1 MRADAFFLGNSVV
14 QYSGVLRSD
23 GRGEQSAPRA
33 AVNGRMNGV
42 MTGKN
47 HRRVTA
53 AEAAAQ
59 VQSGDRVITG
69 QAAGLP
75 AVLLEA
81 LSRRQDLQN
90 VEVFHVLSMAEAPY
104 CAPEAE
110 GRFCFNTIFA
120 SASTRKAVQEGRAD
134 FTASFFYRL
143 PALVRERPFDVAMVQ
158 VSPPDRHGWCSL
170 GVAVDYAL
178 EAVHTAGLVIA
189 QVNENMPRTLGDCFI
204 HVDEIDFLV
213 EENTPLPELPPAKI
227 GPVEQAIGRYCAS
240 LIRDG
245 DTLQLGIG
253 AIPDAVLLF
262 LGDKKDLGIHSE
274 MISDGVV
281 ELIEKGVVTCRR
293 KTLDPGKCV
302 VAFLIG
308 SRRLYDFVDDN
319 PFVEM
324 RTVDYVNDPSVIARQ
339 DNMVSINSCLQVDLL
354 GQVCSEAVGNRQFSG
369 VGGQVDFIRGAA
381 MSRGGRAI
389 IAMPSTAAKGTLSR
403 IVAQHGA
410 GAVITTSR
418 NDVDAVVTEYGIA
431 QLRGKTVRE
440 RAQSLIA
447 IAHPDFREELRE
459 QYCALFHQV
468 I

>member
-1 MRADAFFLGNSVV
+1 MPYDKAGYTRKC
-14 QYSGVLRSD
+14 
-23 GRGEQSAPRA
+23 
-33 AVNGRMNGV
+33 
-42 MTGKN
+42 MT
-47 HRRVTA
+47 A
-53 AEAAAQ
+53 EEAALR
-59 VQSGDRVITG
+59 VQSGDRVIAG
-69 QAAGLP
+69 QAAGVP
-75 AVLLEA
+75 AALLDA
-81 LSRRQDLQN
+81 LSARRDLRD
-90 VEVFHVLSMAEAPY
+90 VEIFHVLTMGAAPY
-104 CAPEAE
+104 CAPEAAE
-110 GRFCFNTIFA
+110 SFRFNTIFA
-120 SASTRKAVQEGRAD
+120 SAATRAAVQEGRAD

-143 PALVRERPFDVAMVQ
+143 PELVRERPFDVAVVQ
-158 VSPPDRHGWCSL
+158 VSAPDKHGYCSL

-178 EAVHTAGLVIA
+178 TAVRTAKTVIA
-189 QVNENMPRTLGDCFI
+189 QVNDQMPRTLGDCFV
-204 HVDEIDFLV
+204 HVDEIDCIV
-213 EENTPLPELPPAKI
+213 ECSAPLPELPPARI
-227 GPVEQAIGRYCAS
+227 GPVEEAIGRHCAS

-262 LGDKKDLGIHSE
+262 LKDKKDLGIHSE

-293 KTLDPGKCV
+293 KSLDPGKCV

-324 RTVDYVNDPSVIARQ
+324 RPVDYVNDPNVIARQ

-354 GQVCSEAVGNRQFSG
+354 GQVCSEAVGTRQFSG

-418 NDVDAVVTEYGIA
+418 NDVDAIVTEYGVA
-431 QLRGKTVRE
+431 QLRGKTLRE

-447 IAHPDFREELRE
+447 IAHPDFREELTAQCRA
-459 QYCALFHQV
+459 QFGGLF
-468 I
+468 

>member
-1 MRADAFFLGNSVV
+1 MFEHS
-14 QYSGVLRSD
+14 QIK
-23 GRGEQSAPRA
+23 GRL
-33 AVNGRMNGV
+33 
-42 MTGKN
+42 
-47 HRRVTA
+47 VTA
-53 AEAAAQ
+53 AEAVAQ
-59 VQSGDRVITG
+59 VRSGDRVITG
-69 QAAGLP
+69 QAAGVP
-75 AVLLEA
+75 VTLLNA
-81 LSRRQDLQN
+81 LSAREDLKN
-90 VEVFHVLSMAEAPY
+90 VEIFHVLTMAEAPY
-104 CAPEAE
+104 CAPEAA
-110 GRFCFNTIFA
+110 GRFRFNTIFA
-120 SASTRKAVQEGRAD
+120 SASTRTAVQEGRAD

-143 PALVRERPFDVAMVQ
+143 PDWVREHPFDVAMVQ
-158 VSPPDRHGWCSL
+158 VSPPDKHGWCSL

-178 EAVHTAGLVIA
+178 TAVRTARLVIA
-189 QVNENMPRTLGDCFI
+189 QVNDQMPRTLGDCFV
-204 HVDEIDFLV
+204 HVSELDFMV
-213 EENTPLPELPPAKI
+213 EQSTPLPELPPARI
-227 GPVEQAIGRYCAS
+227 GPVEEAIGRHCAS

-281 ELIEKGVVTCRR
+281 ELIEKGVVTCRK

-324 RTVDYVNDPSVIARQ
+324 RTVDYVNDPNVIARQ

-354 GQVCSEAVGNRQFSG
+354 GQVCSEAMGSRQFSG

-418 NDVDAVVTEYGIA
+418 NDVDTIVTEYGIA
-431 QLRGKTVRE
+431 QLRGKTARE
-440 RAQSLIA
+440 RAESLIA
-447 IAHPDFREELRE
+447 IAHPDFRGELRE
-459 QYCALFHQV
+459 QYRAVFGQSV
-468 I
+468 

>member
-1 MRADAFFLGNSVV
+1 MFEHSQMG
-14 QYSGVLRSD
+14 
-23 GRGEQSAPRA
+23 
-33 AVNGRMNGV
+33 
-42 MTGKN
+42 GKLA
-47 HRRVTA
+47 TA
-53 AEAAAQ
+53 AEA
-59 VQSGDRVITG
+59 VGRVCSGDRVITG
-69 QAAGLP
+69 QAAGVP
-75 AVLLEA
+75 VALLNA
-81 LSRRQDLQN
+81 LSARGDLQN
-90 VEVFHVLSMAEAPY
+90 VEIFHVLTLAEAPY
-104 CAPEAE
+104 CAAEAA
-110 GRFCFNTIFA
+110 GRFRFNTIFA
-120 SASTRKAVQEGRAD
+120 SASTRTAVQEGRAD

-143 PALVRERPFDVAMVQ
+143 PDWVREHPFDVAMIQ
-158 VSPPDRHGWCSL
+158 VSPPDKHGWCSL

-178 EAVHTAGLVIA
+178 AAVRTARLVIA
-189 QVNENMPRTLGDCFI
+189 QVNDQMPRTLGDCFV
-204 HVDEIDFLV
+204 HVDQLDVIV
-213 EENTPLPELPPAKI
+213 EQSTPLPELPPARI
-227 GPVEQAIGRYCAS
+227 GPVEEAIGRHCAS

-253 AIPDAVLLF
+253 AIPDAVLLA

-281 ELIEKGVVTCRR
+281 ELIEKGVVTCRK

-319 PFVEM
+319 PFIEM
-324 RTVDYVNDPSVIARQ
+324 RTVDYVNDPNVIARQ

-354 GQVCSEAVGNRQFSG
+354 GQVCSEAMGSRQFSG

-418 NDVDAVVTEYGIA
+418 NDVDTIVTEYGIA
-431 QLRGKTVRE
+431 HLRGKTVRQ
-440 RAQSLIA
+440 RAESLIA
-447 IAHPDFREELRE
+447 VAHPDFRSQLRE
-459 QYCALFHQV
+459 QYRAIFGQSV
-468 I
+468 